1 MRIALVL
8 FIAGMWGMLLA
19 VSAFLV
25 LVVAPLEGMAGE
37 SSRMLVSGV
46 QAAIAISAVVLFV
59 VALGRLKRAYVNR
72 KLRPV

>member
-1 MRIALVL
+1 MRLALGL
-8 FIAGMWGMLLA
+8 FIAGMWVMLLA

-25 LVVAPLEGMAGE
+25 LVVAPLERVAGE
-37 SSRMLVSGV
+37 SPRMLVSGA
-46 QAAIAISAVVLFV
+46 QAVIAVFAVVLFV